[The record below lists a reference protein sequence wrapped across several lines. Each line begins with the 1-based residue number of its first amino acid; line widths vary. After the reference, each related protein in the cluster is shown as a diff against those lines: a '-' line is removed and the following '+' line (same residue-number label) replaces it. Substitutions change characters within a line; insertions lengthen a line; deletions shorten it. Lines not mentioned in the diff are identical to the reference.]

1 MKFKFGG
8 DEMSEIE
15 LIDYAKLV
23 DAIDWDNDIEKWT
36 IGDTELQRL
45 VFKPNAV
52 CAKCR
57 NNPANGG
64 SGICNCILGQIPV
77 TC

>member
-8 DEMSEIE
+8 DEMSKIE

-36 IGDTELQRL
+36 LPDTTLQKL
-45 VFKPNAV
+45 VFSSKDV